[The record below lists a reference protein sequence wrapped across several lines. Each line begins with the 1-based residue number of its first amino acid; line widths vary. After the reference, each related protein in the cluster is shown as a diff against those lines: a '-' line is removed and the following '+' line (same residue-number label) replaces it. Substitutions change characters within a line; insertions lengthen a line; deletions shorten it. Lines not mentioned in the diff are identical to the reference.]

1 MNEQRLMEVLLGPV
15 VSEKSASIADA
26 NRQFT
31 FRVVMDA
38 TKSEIGRA
46 VEKLF
51 EVEVDSVRVINVK
64 GKRKRFAA
72 GQGKRKDTRKAY
84 VRLKEG
90 HDIDFAGG
98 A

>member
-1 MNEQRLMEVLLGPV
+1 MNQERLMEVLLGPV
-15 VSEKSASIADA
+15 VSEKSATLADA

-31 FRVVMDA
+31 FRVTMDA
-38 TKSEIGRA
+38 TKREIGQA

-51 EVEVDSVRVINVK
+51 EVEIDSVRVVNIK
-64 GKRKRFAA
+64 GKRKRIGAK
-72 GQGKRKDTRKAY
+72 QGKRKDSRKAY